1 MYSTVHRPAVLRSHN
16 ELMRTLTMFMTQ
28 RLQNFGIMVEA
39 TGNYR
44 AKAKEFKFNPTDAN
58 KKALA
63 KAKKQFVRAISSQ
76 IVAGMTLSAMTLL
89 AKTLIHGLD
98 RYKDDEGELTWLS
111 ILSTFSSD
119 FMETMSG
126 CVLWGSEAYEV
137 ISNFIK
143 VINGGTV
150 YNSDIVDLGAFN
162 TINDIQDAG
171 IGMLRTCFADEFDES
186 KFNKYSYK
194 IASGV
199 AKAFGIPLDNAK
211 NIIMGGVNL
220 VKDCVDNGSP
230 LAFKA
235 GSNISLSTSDY
246 AEHLYEYLVNNDKE
260 GYTKLYNKAMA
271 DGIDGKDIQTA
282 IKEQL
287 IGNESVQKAA
297 VALDDNDID
306 AYNSSY
312 EVLLKQGFQTDTIK
326 RAVDSYINKYL
337 HPEEEEKTD
346 NKTNYTEKEL
356 FDNQEGQ
363 SVQYGFDDLWRAKEN
378 DSSSYQTIYDSLIK
392 QGKKPSAIKSAMK
405 AREKKKKE
413 KEEQNN

>member
-1 MYSTVHRPAVLRSHN
+1 
-16 ELMRTLTMFMTQ
+16 
-28 RLQNFGIMVEA
+28 
-39 TGNYR
+39 
-44 AKAKEFKFNPTDAN
+44 
-58 KKALA
+58 
-63 KAKKQFVRAISSQ
+63 
-76 IVAGMTLSAMTLL
+76 MTLSAMTLL
-89 AKTLIHGLD
+89 AKAMIHGLD

-230 LAFKA
+230 FAFKA
-235 GSNISLSTSDY
+235 GSSISLTAGDY
-246 AEHLYEYLVNNDKE
+246 GEHLYEYLVNNDKE

-271 DGIDGKDIQTA
+271 DGIDSKKIQTA

-287 IGNESVQKAA
+287 VGNEFVQKAA
-297 VALDDNDID
+297 VALHNDDINT
-306 AYNSSY
+306 YESSSK
-312 EVLLKQGFQTDTIK
+312 VLILQGFDADTVK
-326 RAVDSYINKYL
+326 KAVDSYISQYL
-337 HPEEEEKTD
+337 EKEEDKKKTKIKD
-346 NKTNYTEKEL
+346 DYTEKEL
-356 FDNQEGQ
+356 FDNNQGKTA
-363 SVQYGFDDLWRAKEN
+363 QYSYDDLWRAKESG
-378 DSSSYQTIYDSLIK
+378 SSTYSTIYNALIA

>member
-1 MYSTVHRPAVLRSHN
+1 
-16 ELMRTLTMFMTQ
+16 MRTLVMFKTQ
-28 RLQNFGIMVEA
+28 SFQNFGIMFEA

-44 AKAKEFKFNPTDAN
+44 AKAKAYYSSKTEAN
-58 KKALA
+58 KIALD

-76 IVAGMTLSAMTLL
+76 IVAGMTLSAMALL
-89 AKTLIHGLD
+89 YNAIIHRLD

-137 ISNFIK
+137 ISNIIK
-143 VINGGTV
+143 VSNGGTV
-150 YNSDIVDLGAFN
+150 YNSDIVDLGVFN
-162 TINDIQDAG
+162 TINDLQDAI
-171 IGMLRTCFADEFDES
+171 IGMLRTCFADEFDGD
-186 KFNKYSYK
+186 KFVKYSYK
-194 IASGV
+194 IASCA
-199 AKAFGIPLDNAK
+199 AKALGIPLDNAK
-211 NIIMGGVNL
+211 NLVMGGVNL

-271 DGIDGKDIQTA
+271 DGIDSKKIQTA
-282 IKEQL
+282 LKEQL
-287 IGNESVQKAA
+287 VGNEFVQKAA
-297 VALDDNDID
+297 VALHNDDIGT
-306 AYNSSY
+306 YESSSR
-312 EVLLKQGFQTDTIK
+312 VLILQGFDADTVK
-326 RAVDSYINKYL
+326 KAVDSYISQYL
-337 HPEEEEKTD
+337 EKEEDKKKTKIKD
-346 NKTNYTEKEL
+346 DYTEKEL
-356 FDNQEGQ
+356 FDSNEGQ
-363 SVQYGFDDLWRAKEN
+363 TAQYSFDDLWRAKEN
-378 DSSSYQTIYDSLIK
+378 DSSSYQTIYDALIE

-405 AREKKKKE
+405 AREKKE